1 MFTSKMPL
9 RKTAFKHIL
18 PTCKKAIL
26 FKYERKV
33 FVIVQSND
41 SFYSLLKALTGLVM
55 AVLMA

>member
-26 FKYERKV
+26 FKSERKV
-33 FVIVQSND
+33 YDIVQNND
-41 SFYSLLKALTGLVM
+41 LFYSLLKAFTGLAK